1 VSCLLG
7 RPVDLQNNQAV
18 KGVFLFSTILSSKTK
33 RCSFLFCWR
42 QTSQSAEG
50 VESHFTSVSRQDLNI
65 SFCNQSFYVACLT
78 YVCRWLT
85 GKHLLSVRS
94 RKIQVYFFLKHVV
107 VKTPSLPLQL
117 QVFKKK
123 KKKSLSLYSAVHSC
137 RHSWVA
143 GDCDLWPFFEDDH
156 NYKNIKKTHCARG
169 VLTHHRS
176 VTYSPVQFAERCTNL
191 THTYFRPC
199 PAVTLTP
206 RTSGVMR
213 SSRCLSVWATTT
225 K

>member
-1 VSCLLG
+1 MSCLLG

-117 QVFKKK
+117 QVVKKK
-123 KKKSLSLYSAVHSC
+123 
-137 RHSWVA
+137 
-143 GDCDLWPFFEDDH
+143 
-156 NYKNIKKTHCARG
+156 IKKNHCPFTVLCILVAIRG
-169 VLTHHRS
+169 LLETVISDRFLKTIITIKISRKLT
-176 VTYSPVQFAERCTNL
+176 VPEVCSPIIAL
-191 THTYFRPC
+191 WHILPC
-199 PAVTLTP
+199 SLQNAVPTSPTLT
-206 RTSGVMR
+206 SGHVR
-213 SSRCLSVWATTT
+213 L
-225 K
+225 